1 MNLIKN
7 HFLNLIIDFKY
18 VYVILNLQSKL
29 TQCRFKWLNVIAI
42 IHLKQIRIDEELLML
57 EQYKVTPNEFYL
69 IRTLI
74 LYPDYPEYLSRYLQ
88 LCIKSGIKIRE
99 LLISLQNKQVITKA
113 YKIPEPG
120 SPFVAEDVTLNM
132 NFLKNCNKASFDL
145 GRELFEVYP
154 QFAEINGCMV
164 ALRSVSK
171 KFDSMEDFFRFYA
184 KSIRYNL
191 ELHNRIIDI
200 TKWAAENTNII
211 NCSLC
216 NYVVDQKWNDIEAL
230 KNGTQGNVNFNTVR
244 VL

>member
-1 MNLIKN
+1 
-7 HFLNLIIDFKY
+7 
-18 VYVILNLQSKL
+18 
-29 TQCRFKWLNVIAI
+29 
-42 IHLKQIRIDEELLML
+42 LKQIRIDEELLML

-211 NCSLC
+211 NTTLV
-216 NYVVDQKWNDIEAL
+216 NYVVDQRWNDIEAI
-230 KNGTQGNVNFNTVR
+230 KNGESSNINLNTVR

>member
-1 MNLIKN
+1 
-7 HFLNLIIDFKY
+7 
-18 VYVILNLQSKL
+18 
-29 TQCRFKWLNVIAI
+29 
-42 IHLKQIRIDEELLML
+42 ML
-57 EQYKVTPNEFYL
+57 EQYNVTPNEFYF

-74 LYPDYPEYLSRYLQ
+74 LYPDYPEYLTRYLQ
-88 LCIKSGIKIRE
+88 LCIKSNINIRE
-99 LLISLQNKQVITKA
+99 LLVSLQEKQVITKA

-120 SPFVAEDVTLNM
+120 VKFIPENVTLNL

-184 KSIRYNL
+184 KSIRYNID
-191 ELHNRIIDI
+191 LHNRIIDI
-200 TKWAAENTNII
+200 TKWAAENTSII

-230 KNGTQGNVNFNTVR
+230 RDGTQGNINFNTIKM
-244 VL
+244 L